1 MSQILIV
8 DQATGI
14 YYNVDSAGHKVTNA
28 IDEVTGINDC
38 SVFMERMMAGHIDLP
53 LHHQAVQL
61 DLADRGWEVARVISY
76 VGTSIHLTSTEF
88 KSPVLDLILHG
99 DLYTLAV
106 HDYEAE
112 KFIWL
117 ENPIGNSWSTGDYS
131 KASLVSIGSIG
142 DDIMKL
148 AKKQLLKLL
157 PVHVSV
163 IEAVIQ

>member
-1 MSQILIV
+1 MTQILIV

-14 YYNVDSAGHKVTNA
+14 YYNVDSTGHKVVDD

-53 LHHQAVQL
+53 LNHQAVQL
-61 DLADRGWEVARVISY
+61 NLAERGWEVARVIRYKDGS
-76 VGTSIHLTSTEF
+76 LTLASTEF
-88 KSPVLDLILHG
+88 KSHMLDPILHG
-99 DLYTLAV
+99 DYYALAI

-112 KFIWL
+112 KFFWL
-117 ENPIGNSWSTGDYS
+117 DNPIGNGWTTGSYD
-131 KASLVSIGSIG
+131 KASVVSIGSVG

-148 AKKQLLKLL
+148 AKSQLLKLF

-163 IEAVIQ
+163 IDAVLQ

>member
-14 YYNVDSAGHKVTNA
+14 YYNVDSTGHKVVNT

-53 LHHQAVQL
+53 LNHQAVQM
-61 DLADRGWEVARVISY
+61 DISDRGWNVARIIQY
-76 VGTSIHLTSTEF
+76 RGASITLTSTEF
-88 KSPVLDLILHG
+88 KFPDLDPILPG
-99 DLYTLAV
+99 DCYALAV

-112 KFIWL
+112 MFLWL
-117 ENPIGNSWSTGDYS
+117 ENPIGNGWATGDYN
-131 KASLVSIGSIG
+131 KASIVSIGSVG

-148 AKKQLLKLL
+148 AKSQLLKLL
-157 PVHVSV
+157 PVHTSV
-163 IEAVIQ
+163 IEVIRQ

>member
-14 YYNVDSAGHKVTNA
+14 YYNVDCAGRKLVDANY
-28 IDEVTGINDC
+28 EVTGINDC

-53 LHHQAVQL
+53 LHHYAVQL
-61 DLADRGWEVARVISY
+61 DLADRGWSVARIIQYKGASIS
-76 VGTSIHLTSTEF
+76 LTSTEF
-88 KSPVLDLILHG
+88 KCPELDAILSG
-99 DLYTLAV
+99 DYYALAV
-106 HDYEAE
+106 HDYEAQM
-112 KFIWL
+112 FVWL
-117 ENPIGNSWSTGDYS
+117 ENPIGNDWSTGDYS

-148 AKKQLLKLL
+148 SKKQLLKLL
-157 PVHVSV
+157 PVHTSV